1 MIQRIQSI
9 WLFLASVTL
18 FALFLFPYLQYSDM
32 SGVGRAL
39 KITGVYHG
47 LAGQAIRDEFF
58 VLQTVATVLLGIF
71 PLYIIFLFRNRKQQV
86 RLILVEI
93 ILLLLFG
100 GWLYGTASNALT
112 EANQFLSARNIG
124 VGFF

>member
-1 MIQRIQSI
+1 
-9 WLFLASVTL
+9 
-18 FALFLFPYLQYSDM
+18 
-32 SGVGRAL
+32 
-39 KITGVYHG
+39 HG

-124 VGFF
+124 VGFFLLPVAIIFLLMANSGIRKDERLIKSADRLR